1 MEEIVDLDIEAFSD
15 DVPVIMA
22 DTGNQ
27 SDQDEQLHIDME
39 SQGEEKQLTLGL
51 SGSGSNIFVQD
62 STLILD

>member
-1 MEEIVDLDIEAFSD
+1 MEEKVDLDIEAFSD
-15 DVPVIMA
+15 DVPIMA
-22 DTGNQ
+22 DTGNK
-27 SDQDEQLHIDME
+27 SDQAEQLHIDVE